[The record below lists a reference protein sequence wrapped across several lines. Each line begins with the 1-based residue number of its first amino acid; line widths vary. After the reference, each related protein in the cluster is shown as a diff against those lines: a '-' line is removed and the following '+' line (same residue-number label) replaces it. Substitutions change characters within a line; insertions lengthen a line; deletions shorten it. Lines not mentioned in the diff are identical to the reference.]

1 LGNLLPNYSVT
12 QLLNYMLMKEF
23 NEDYLHEY
31 LDGTLDDETRR
42 AVEAHLARSPEARA
56 QLAELETLFAS
67 FEALPELPL
76 GTDLS
81 VAVVATIGREM
92 ATSTTLSAGVARPL
106 PRWVW
111 GLLLGQ
117 VVVAALLL
125 GRVWSSV
132 STWLGTGQSIATDWV
147 ASAQLSLLNALNE
160 FWVGITAV
168 WQQPNLPTFPIDLP
182 TAQWA
187 LLFGLAL
194 VVWLAGNRL
203 LFTPD

>member
-1 LGNLLPNYSVT
+1 
-12 QLLNYMLMKEF
+12 MKEF
-23 NEDYLHEY
+23 NDDYLHEY
-31 LDGTLDDETRR
+31 LDGTLDAKTRQM
-42 AVEAHLARSPEARA
+42 VEAHLARSPEARA

-67 FEALPELPL
+67 FEALPELTL

-81 VAVVATIGREM
+81 VAVVAEIGRST
-92 ATSTTLSAGVARPL
+92 ANSTTLSAGVARPL

-125 GRVWSSV
+125 GSVWSALV
-132 STWLGTGQSIATDWV
+132 DWWGTGQAIATDWLATV
-147 ASAQLSLLNALNE
+147 QMTLLSWVNE

-168 WQQPNLPTFPIDLP
+168 WQQPNLPTFSIDLP
-182 TAQWA
+182 AAQWA

-203 LFTPD
+203 LFVND

>member
-1 LGNLLPNYSVT
+1 
-12 QLLNYMLMKEF
+12 MKEF

-31 LDGTLDDETRR
+31 LDGTLDDETRQ

-56 QLAELETLFAS
+56 QLAELEALFS
-67 FEALPELPL
+67 SLDALPELPL

-81 VAVVATIGREM
+81 VAVAAAIGRST
-92 ATSTTLSAGVARPL
+92 ATSTTLSAGVTRPL

-117 VVVAALLL
+117 VAVAALLL
-125 GRVWSSV
+125 SRVWSSV

-160 FWVGITAV
+160 FWVGMTAV
-168 WQQPNLPTFPIDLP
+168 WQPPNLPTFSIDLP

-203 LFTPD
+203 LFTSD

>member
-1 LGNLLPNYSVT
+1 MDKFNDELL
-12 QLLNYMLMKEF
+12 Q
-23 NEDYLHEY
+23 EY

-56 QLAELETLFAS
+56 QLAELQALFAS
-67 FEALPELPL
+67 LEALPELPL
-76 GTDLS
+76 TTDLS
-81 VAVVATIGREM
+81 VAVVTAIGRET
-92 ATSTTLSAGVARPL
+92 AASTTLSAGVARPL

-117 VVVAALLL
+117 VAVAVLLL
-125 GRVWSSV
+125 GRVWSALV
-132 STWLGTGQSIATDWV
+132 DWWGTGQAIATDWLATV
-147 ASAQLSLLNALNE
+147 QMSLLGWVNE
-160 FWVGITAV
+160 FWLGVTAV
-168 WQQPNLPTFPIDLP
+168 WQQPTLPTLSIDLP

-203 LFTPD
+203 LFVND

>member
-1 LGNLLPNYSVT
+1 MLPNYSVT

-56 QLAELETLFAS
+56 QLAELQALFAS
-67 FEALPELPL
+67 LEALPELPL

-81 VAVVATIGREM
+81 VAVVTAIGQGT

-117 VVVAALLL
+117 VVMAIVLL
-125 GRVWSSV
+125 GRVWSALV
-132 STWLGTGQSIATDWV
+132 DWWGTGQAIATDWLATV
-147 ASAQLSLLNALNE
+147 QMSLLGWVNE
-160 FWVGITAV
+160 FWLGVTAV
-168 WQQPNLPTFPIDLP
+168 WQQPNLPTLSIDLP

-203 LFTPD
+203 LFTSD